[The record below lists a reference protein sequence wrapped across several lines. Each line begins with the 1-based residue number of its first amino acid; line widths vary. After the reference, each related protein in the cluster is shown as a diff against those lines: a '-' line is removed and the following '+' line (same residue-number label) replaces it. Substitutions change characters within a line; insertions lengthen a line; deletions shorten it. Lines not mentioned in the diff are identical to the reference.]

1 MNQVIV
7 CLKNQFDTIE
17 KEQRVLNDIIDKLEL
32 NEEEMQNKI
41 KELTTE
47 NNKLTSLSYNNVSKG
62 KNGGKMVESSYEL
75 TEIISEN
82 GEVFWKRFRKRIKFY
97 NQ

>member
-1 MNQVIV
+1 MTQVIV

-17 KEQRVLNDIIDKLEL
+17 KEKRVLNDIIDKLEL

-41 KELTTE
+41 KELTAE
-47 NNKLTSLSYNNVSKG
+47 NNKLTSLSFNNVSKG

-82 GEVFWKRFRKRIKFY
+82 GEVFWKRFRKMIKF
-97 NQ
+97 